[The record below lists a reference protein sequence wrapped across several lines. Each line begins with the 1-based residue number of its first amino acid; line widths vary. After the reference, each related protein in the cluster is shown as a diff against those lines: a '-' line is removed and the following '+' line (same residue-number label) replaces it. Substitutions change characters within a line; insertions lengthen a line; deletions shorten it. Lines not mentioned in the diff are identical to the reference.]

1 MKHAKTIT
9 IDQLKP
15 GMFIVGMDQP
25 WYRTPFLLHK
35 RLIRH
40 THDIDLLRQYGI
52 REVQIDPGRG
62 LDVEPV
68 PSGNLN
74 PESHIRKTA
83 ASLEPIIEVPQSS
96 SHTPFQPVSDAEKNV
111 AEPLRTGTQ
120 QDLSHALE
128 TVAAPQPNHPEKP
141 ASPEK
146 VPLPAASGG
155 ETKAAQPLAPFVQHD
170 PPTPFPHAQDL
181 VSASQPSPATGP
193 ASLESGPQ
201 PTSDG
206 ETKAAQ
212 PPSIQQDATTASLHT
227 QDLAAASQPSPA
239 MEQGSQ
245 ESASQ
250 PTSSKEMN
258 TALPASG
265 VPEDKPKPQHT
276 REQAAAAQETYRE
289 ANISVERMFE
299 ELEAGIVPR
308 PDTLRVVV
316 SNVLTRVLDDGASML
331 SLLSFQKMKRFDRTL
346 ASHALDVCT
355 LSLIVAHDFGV
366 AEGDL
371 EMLGAGALLHD
382 VGYVRLPRNLYR
394 RSHELTEQEHTMMQ
408 QHPALGLAMLRDAK
422 ENRDT
427 VVRIVVEH
435 HECHNG
441 SGFPHKLKGD
451 TISVLAQLVGL
462 VDIYDGMVSR
472 RGGHPAM
479 LPHDAIRQLFR
490 LGDTG
495 QYAKDLIQTMIGSL
509 GVYPI
514 GSLVLMNT
522 GEQAVVVGMNYT
534 QRLKPVVKVI
544 TGSQGGSYLT
554 PIRVDLGAQA
564 AGKSA
569 RTITK
574 VLDPLHERVN
584 VAMFLDGIHE
594 EAA

>member
-15 GMFIVGMDQP
+15 GMFLVGMDQP

-83 ASLEPIIEVPQSS
+83 ASLEPIIEVPQTSLD
-96 SHTPFQPVSDAEKNV
+96 TPFQPVSDAEKNV

-128 TVAAPQPNHPEKP
+128 TVAATQPNHPEKP

-155 ETKAAQPLAPFVQHD
+155 ETKAAKPLAPFVQHD
-170 PPTPFPHAQDL
+170 ASTPPPHAQDP
-181 VSASQPSPATGP
+181 VSASQPSPTMGP
-193 ASLESGPQ
+193 ASLESAP
-201 PTSDG
+201 
-206 ETKAAQ
+206 
-212 PPSIQQDATTASLHT
+212 
-227 QDLAAASQPSPA
+227 
-239 MEQGSQ
+239 
-245 ESASQ
+245 Q

-258 TALPASG
+258 TALPVSG
-265 VPEDKPKPQHT
+265 VPEDKPMPPHT
-276 REQAAAAQETYRE
+276 RDQAAAAQETYRE
-289 ANISVERMFE
+289 ANASVERMFE

-355 LSLIVAHDFGV
+355 LSLIVGHNFGV

-382 VGYVRLPRNLYR
+382 IGYVRLPRNLYR
-394 RSHELTEQEHTMMQ
+394 RSHELIEQEHTMMQ

-479 LPHDAIRQLFR
+479 LPHDAIRHLFC

-495 QYAKDLIQTMIGSL
+495 QYEKDLIQTMIGSL

-534 QRLKPVVKVI
+534 QWVKPVVKLI

-554 PIRVDLGAQA
+554 PIRVDLGAQTS
-564 AGKSA
+564 GKSA

-574 VLDPLHERVN
+574 VLDPLLERVN

>member
-1 MKHAKTIT
+1 MKHIKTIS
-9 IDQLKP
+9 IDQLKL

-25 WYRTPFLLHK
+25 WYRTPFLSHK

-40 THDIDLLRQYGI
+40 AKDIDLLRQHGI
-52 REVQIDPGRG
+52 REVKIDSSRG

-68 PSGNLN
+68 PAGRLN
-74 PESHIRKTA
+74 PASHGREA
-83 ASLEPIIEVPQSS
+83 AVPLEPILDVPRASS
-96 SHTPFQPVSDAEKNV
+96 DEPCQPAFDAEKHV
-111 AEPLRTGTQ
+111 ADPLPTGTQ
-120 QDLSHALE
+120 QDVSHAQE
-128 TVAAPQPNHPEKP
+128 TVAATQPNHPEKP
-141 ASPEK
+141 ALPEK

-155 ETKAAQPLAPFVQHD
+155 ETKAAQPCPPFVQSD
-170 PPTPFPHAQDL
+170 APTPSPPTQD
-181 VSASQPSPATGP
+181 
-193 ASLESGPQ
+193 
-201 PTSDG
+201 PT
-206 ETKAAQ
+206 AA
-212 PPSIQQDATTASLHT
+212 P
-227 QDLAAASQPSPA
+227 QPSPA
-239 MEQGSQ
+239 MEPGPQ
-245 ESASQ
+245 ESASESV
-250 PTSSKEMN
+250 SSKEMN
-258 TALPASG
+258 SALQTSG
-265 VPEDKPKPQHT
+265 LPEDRPMPPAI

-289 ANISVERMFE
+289 ANLSVERMFE

-331 SLLSFQKMKRFDRTL
+331 SLLSLQKMKRFDRTL

-408 QHPALGLAMLRDAK
+408 QHPALGLAMLHDAK
-422 ENRDT
+422 ENRDI
-427 VVRIVVEH
+427 VVRIVAEH
-435 HECHNG
+435 HESHNG
-441 SGFPHKLKGD
+441 SGFPHKLTGD
-451 TISVLAQLVGL
+451 SISVLAQLVGL

-495 QYAKDLIQTMIGSL
+495 QYPKDLIQTMIGSL

-544 TGSQGGSYLT
+544 TGPQGGSYLT
-554 PIRVDLGAQA
+554 PIRIDLGVQA
-564 AGKSA
+564 VGSA